1 MFTRTCVAAYC
12 SDDVPGQ
19 CVRWVMD
26 VHFFMIFQYWLF
38 VLSYTGRFSLRGN
51 NVKKR
56 IDTIEKTQSTCW
68 FWVLDNPAF
77 AISYS
82 VHNVCKKNQEKKT
95 ATKTREKKRTNIW
108 CYIIL
113 RSYFWVETVEV
124 YRSFCKHFLSKVE
137 WKINIENY
145 IMYNSSVE
153 IAVVY

>member
-1 MFTRTCVAAYC
+1 MMFQV
-12 SDDVPGQ
+12 V
-19 CVRWVMD
+19 D
-26 VHFFMIFQYWLF
+26 VHFSSCSSSYCILF
-38 VLSYTGRFSLRGN
+38 SYTGTDCPLGFCRG
-51 NVKKR
+51 KAAKLS
-56 IDTIEKTQSTCW
+56 EKTQSTCW

-82 VHNVCKKNQEKKT
+82 VHNVCKKNSNKNKK
-95 ATKTREKKRTNIW
+95 KKRTNIW

-113 RSYFWVETVEV
+113 RSYLWVETFEV
-124 YRSFCKHFLSKVE
+124 YRSSFCKHFLSKVE